1 MTKYHELDDPAF
13 SQSTREQ
20 LLFVPFNPFGFHG
33 RVPSEPS
40 GINSL
45 PLSLSLSLSLEASR
59 IVENRNGIKILH
71 VITCISTSRWY
82 SFWWKMAKV
91 CSSEEPQRPLNW
103 KIESRTGEKMRLC
116 DPLTQIA
123 RHTAD
128 ISRWIE
134 HTSRFAV
141 GRSPI
146 DNLLDFIGSCIAINS
161 SHLTLLFL
169 PPSLSPSLSLL
180 CLLVSSLLFVWRF
193 VERAL

>member
-1 MTKYHELDDPAF
+1 MVFL
-13 SQSTREQ
+13 
-20 LLFVPFNPFGFHG
+20 
-33 RVPSEPS
+33 
-40 GINSL
+40 
-45 PLSLSLSLSLEASR
+45 
-59 IVENRNGIKILH
+59 
-71 VITCISTSRWY
+71 
-82 SFWWKMAKV
+82 WWKMAKV
-91 CSSEEPQRPLNW
+91 CPPEEPQRPLNW

-161 SHLTLLFL
+161 SHLTLLSLSPSFSL
-169 PPSLSPSLSLL
+169 PPSPSLSLSLSVCLSVYPSFL
-180 CLLVSSLLFVWRF
+180 CVCWSPFFPLCGVLRNERCNKIRF
-193 VERAL
+193 LRKCSCHFHGTARRSVVL